1 METKQDIFLGNEFL
15 KQFKIDHN
23 KDFIVN
29 DETITRL
36 NTLTDY
42 FAESDLFFNSSLL
55 IKTKNNP
62 SFDKGLFIIG
72 DFGTGKSTMLT
83 SIVNVLNSNRKLN
96 ILAVNAQKVIH
107 EYESLENSQN
117 KKGFY
122 RKYSKGQILF
132 DDILTEDK
140 ANNYGTKNVFKELL
154 EVRYDNEAKTYIICN
169 YDPKFPRDVEKA
181 LDQFLLKYGGRVYDR
196 LFEMFNII
204 EFQGISM
211 RK

>member
-1 METKQDIFLGNEFL
+1 METKQVIFLEKEFI

-36 NTLTDY
+36 YTLTDY

-55 IKTKNNP
+55 IKTKNIP
-62 SFDKGLFIIG
+62 SFDKGLFIVG
-72 DFGTGKSTMLT
+72 DFGTGKSAMLA
-83 SIVNVLNSNRKLN
+83 SIVNVLNSNRELN

-117 KKGFY
+117 KKGFFC
-122 RKYSKGQILF
+122 KYSNGQILF
-132 DDILTEDK
+132 DDILTEDI

-154 EVRYDNEAKTYIICN
+154 EVRYDNQAKTYIICN

-204 EFQGISM
+204 EFQGKSI